1 MGTKLRYL
9 ESPFPKGGCR
19 GIVMERTA
27 SDLKRAGWPRQELLG
42 YHPWQAMERHSKDR
56 ELNLRRDR
64 AWEVAR
70 KAAIILKERFGATRV
85 LVFGSLAHRAWF
97 TPRSD
102 IDLCVDGIPVDKF
115 FHAEAEVE
123 ALASVFKVDLVD
135 SRECSPE
142 LLKQVEEEGVEL

>member
-27 SDLKRAGWPRQELLG
+27 SDLKRVGWPRQELLG
-42 YHPWQAMERHSKDR
+42 YNPWQAVERHSQDR
-56 ELNLRRDR
+56 ELSLRRDR

-97 TPRSD
+97 TPRST
-102 IDLCVDGIPVDKF
+102 
-115 FHAEAEVE
+115 
-123 ALASVFKVDLVD
+123 
-135 SRECSPE
+135 
-142 LLKQVEEEGVEL
+142 